1 MKVSVQNPS
10 NGPFVAHKLA
20 LQPCKIIIVHNL
32 TICNNNSVIFNNKI
46 KIYNGENRNVVQN
59 IF

>member
-1 MKVSVQNPS
+1 MKLSVQNLS
-10 NGPFVAHKLA
+10 NGPFVARKLVF
-20 LQPCKIIIVHNL
+20 QPCKIIIVHNL
-32 TICNNNSVIFNNKI
+32 TVCNKNNVIFNNKI